1 MTKTKGAPVPNQAPR
16 DVSPENAEQGDE
28 LKYQWHVTLNDTD
41 IYVDQKRGVT
51 ASFKAQD
58 VGEYQVKLQI
68 MDVFGV
74 TGEYTQDVEVSQRLI
89 PEQCDVIDPGANQ
102 YPAWV
107 VGIPIGRNDIVSHNS
122 LAYKAKYWT
131 QAESFQLTMVV
142 ARGRFYFSL

>member
-1 MTKTKGAPVPNQAPR
+1 MTVTNRFGNTAESSAMTKTKGAPVPNQAPR

-58 VGEYQVKLQI
+58 VGEYQVKLQL

-74 TGEYTQDVEVSQRLI
+74 TDEYTQDVEVS
-89 PEQCDVIDPGANQ
+89 
-102 YPAWV
+102 
-107 VGIPIGRNDIVSHNS
+107 
-122 LAYKAKYWT
+122 
-131 QAESFQLTMVV
+131 
-142 ARGRFYFSL
+142 